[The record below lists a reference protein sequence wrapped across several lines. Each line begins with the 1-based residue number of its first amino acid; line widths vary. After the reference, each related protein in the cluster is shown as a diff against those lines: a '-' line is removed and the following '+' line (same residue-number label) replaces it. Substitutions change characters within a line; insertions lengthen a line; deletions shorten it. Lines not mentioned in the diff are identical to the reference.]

1 MDEQNKQPEQNKPE
15 KKLSR
20 TTLTFYIVGLFS
32 VAIALILISYVA
44 QSRADKQVENL
55 SSQLTQQQTVAQ
67 GATQKVEDLQKQ
79 YDIQNTALDKVR
91 KTLDNEQAAT
101 DVVGATEQRMEER
114 EVYQYLAQI
123 GVSLAAAKQTA
134 DARKTY
140 DEMLTKYSE
149 ERLMG
154 SSEDGFDENISKLF
168 QSVKAA
174 LEQAEQA
181 QDAEPND
188 TEE

>member
-79 YDIQNTALDKVR
+79 YDMQNTALDKVR

-101 DVVGATEQRMEER
+101 DVVGATERRMEER

-123 GVSLAAAKQTA
+123 GVSLAAKQTA

-149 ERLMG
+149 ERLLG

-168 QSVKAA
+168 QSAKAA
-174 LEQAEQA
+174 LDQAEQA

-188 TEE
+188 TAE

>member
-1 MDEQNKQPEQNKPE
+1 MREKSVSFEKSIERLDAIVRSLEQGNVP
-15 KKLSR
+15 L
-20 TTLTFYIVGLFS
+20 
-32 VAIALILISYVA
+32 
-44 QSRADKQVENL
+44 
-55 SSQLTQQQTVAQ
+55 
-67 GATQKVEDLQKQ
+67 
-79 YDIQNTALDKVR
+79 
-91 KTLDNEQAAT
+91 EQALKLFQEGT
-101 DVVGATEQRMEER
+101 GLV
-114 EVYQYLAQI
+114 
-123 GVSLAAAKQTA
+123 
-134 DARKTY
+134 KTC

>member
-1 MDEQNKQPEQNKPE
+1 MREKSVSFEKSIERLDAIVRSLEQGNVP
-15 KKLSR
+15 L
-20 TTLTFYIVGLFS
+20 
-32 VAIALILISYVA
+32 
-44 QSRADKQVENL
+44 
-55 SSQLTQQQTVAQ
+55 
-67 GATQKVEDLQKQ
+67 
-79 YDIQNTALDKVR
+79 
-91 KTLDNEQAAT
+91 EQALKLFQEGT
-101 DVVGATEQRMEER
+101 GLV
-114 EVYQYLAQI
+114 
-123 GVSLAAAKQTA
+123 
-134 DARKTY
+134 KTC

-149 ERLMG
+149 ERLLG